1 MKPKSIWQ
9 TLSRRSFLT
18 VACTLLVSVVTLI
31 YFLPRESKFGYVYE
45 LNKPW
50 HYPQLIASYD
60 FVIYKTDDE
69 VKRERDS
76 VVRQFVPY
84 YRVDSL
90 VAEKQI
96 AALRKD
102 FYAGKFRGIP
112 VYYLPRLVE
121 NLRQIYARGILDVS
135 DYEGFLKGDSHVL
148 RLIRGQEATTG
159 EVENFFTIRTAYDY
173 LLNRDRG
180 ALSQEALRECNLNDY
195 LAVNVKND
203 TAKNRLELQSELSQ
217 VSDNIGMVQS
227 GQLVIDRGQIVNA
240 EHVRILNSLKKESE
254 QRMDPSRGYW
264 FIFAGQVIFVI
275 LLISLLFTYLKL
287 FRRDYFSSPHSVLL
301 LFSFV
306 TVFPVITYLMMA
318 HHFYSVYLVPY
329 ALIPIFVRIF
339 MDSRTSFMAVV
350 TSSLLSALSLH
361 SPFEFV
367 LWQIVTGATVIYS
380 LRELTE
386 RSQLLRTVLA
396 VVVVGLVISIG
407 YDLSQGLNGDAFDR
421 SRIVYMIIGG
431 ILLLFAYPLMY
442 FVEKLFGFTSSVT
455 LVELTNTN
463 NPILRKMSKVAQ
475 GTFNHSMQV
484 SNLAAEVADKIGA
497 KAQLARTGALYHDI
511 GKVLNP
517 AFFTENQSG
526 VNPHDTIS
534 EERSAQII
542 INHVTDGLRLAE
554 KYHLPQVIKEF
565 IRTHHGTGLVKYFYI
580 QYCNKHVG
588 EPVDEEAFRYPGP
601 NPQTREQ
608 AVVMMCD
615 SVEAASR
622 SLKEY
627 TEESITQLVN
637 RIVDSQLAEGHFK
650 ECPITFRDIADA
662 KRTLIDS
669 LKTIYHTRISYP
681 EIKKPTDQA
690 QNSPLRGFKGTH
702 PWHFKMMRR
711 KHERQRMKYAEPWK
725 AFSASSG
732 RKMAERPLH
741 YFALHFHALR

>member
-1 MKPKSIWQ
+1 M
-9 TLSRRSFLT
+9 
-18 VACTLLVSVVTLI
+18 ACTLLVSVVTLI

-173 LLNRDRG
+173 LLNRDKG
-180 ALSQEALRECNLNDY
+180 ALSQESLRGCNLNDY

-517 AFFTENQSG
+517 AFFTENQTG

-588 EPVDEEAFRYPGP
+588 ETVDEDAFRYPGP

-690 QNSPLRGFKGTH
+690 HNSPLRGFKGTH
-702 PWHFKMMRR
+702 PWHFNK
-711 KHERQRMKYAEPWK
+711 
-725 AFSASSG
+725 
-732 RKMAERPLH
+732 
-741 YFALHFHALR
+741 

>member
-1 MKPKSIWQ
+1 M
-9 TLSRRSFLT
+9 T

-173 LLNRDRG
+173 LLNRDKG
-180 ALSQEALRECNLNDY
+180 ALSQESLRECNLNDY

-588 EPVDEEAFRYPGP
+588 EAVDEEAFRYPGP

-690 QNSPLRGFKGTH
+690 HNSPLRGFKGTH
-702 PWHFKMMRR
+702 PWHFNK
-711 KHERQRMKYAEPWK
+711 
-725 AFSASSG
+725 
-732 RKMAERPLH
+732 
-741 YFALHFHALR
+741 

>member
-9 TLSRRSFLT
+9 SLSRRSFLT

-90 VAEKQI
+90 VAENQI

-112 VYYLPRLVE
+112 AYYLPRLVE
-121 NLRQIYARGILDVS
+121 NMRHIYARGILDVS
-135 DYEGFLKGDSHVL
+135 DYEGFLKGDSRVL

-173 LLNRDRG
+173 LLNRDKD

-227 GQLVIDRGQIVNA
+227 GQLVIDRGQIVNS
-240 EHVRILNSLKKESE
+240 EHMRILNSLKKESE

-681 EIKKPTDQA
+681 EVKKPTDQA
-690 QNSPLRGFKGTH
+690 HNSPLRGFKGTH
-702 PWHFKMMRR
+702 PWHFNK
-711 KHERQRMKYAEPWK
+711 
-725 AFSASSG
+725 
-732 RKMAERPLH
+732 
-741 YFALHFHALR
+741 

>member
-90 VAEKQI
+90 VAENQI

-112 VYYLPRLVE
+112 AYYLPRLVE
-121 NLRQIYARGILDVS
+121 NMRQIYARGILDVS

-173 LLNRDRG
+173 LLNRDKD

-227 GQLVIDRGQIVNA
+227 GQLVIDRGQIVNS
-240 EHVRILNSLKKESE
+240 EHMRILNSLKKESE

-588 EPVDEEAFRYPGP
+588 ETVDEEAFRYPGP

-622 SLKEY
+622 SLNEY

-662 KRTLIDS
+662 KRTLIDC

-681 EIKKPTDQA
+681 EVKKPTDQA
-690 QNSPLRGFKGTH
+690 HNSPLRGFKGTH
-702 PWHFKMMRR
+702 PWHFNK
-711 KHERQRMKYAEPWK
+711 
-725 AFSASSG
+725 
-732 RKMAERPLH
+732 
-741 YFALHFHALR
+741 

>member
-1 MKPKSIWQ
+1 M
-9 TLSRRSFLT
+9 T

-102 FYAGKFRGIP
+102 FYAGKFRGVP

-173 LLNRDRG
+173 LLNRDKG
-180 ALSQEALRECNLNDY
+180 ALSQESLRGCNLNDY

-588 EPVDEEAFRYPGP
+588 ETVDEEAFRYPGP

-690 QNSPLRGFKGTH
+690 HNSPLRGFKGTH
-702 PWHFKMMRR
+702 PWHFNK
-711 KHERQRMKYAEPWK
+711 
-725 AFSASSG
+725 
-732 RKMAERPLH
+732 
-741 YFALHFHALR
+741 

>member
-102 FYAGKFRGIP
+102 FYAGKFRGVP

-173 LLNRDRG
+173 LLNRDKG
-180 ALSQEALRECNLNDY
+180 ALSQESLRGCNLNDY

-254 QRMDPSRGYW
+254 QLMDPSRGYW

-681 EIKKPTDQA
+681 EVKKPTDQA
-690 QNSPLRGFKGTH
+690 HNSPLRGFKGTH
-702 PWHFKMMRR
+702 PWHFNK
-711 KHERQRMKYAEPWK
+711 
-725 AFSASSG
+725 
-732 RKMAERPLH
+732 
-741 YFALHFHALR
+741 

>member
-1 MKPKSIWQ
+1 M
-9 TLSRRSFLT
+9 T

-173 LLNRDRG
+173 LLNRDKD

-227 GQLVIDRGQIVNA
+227 GQLVIDRGQIVNS
-240 EHVRILNSLKKESE
+240 EHMRILNSLKKESE

-306 TVFPVITYLMMA
+306 TVFPIITYLMMA

-588 EPVDEEAFRYPGP
+588 ETVDEDAFRYPGP

-681 EIKKPTDQA
+681 EVKKPTDQA
-690 QNSPLRGFKGTH
+690 HNSPLRGFKGTH
-702 PWHFKMMRR
+702 PWHFNK
-711 KHERQRMKYAEPWK
+711 
-725 AFSASSG
+725 
-732 RKMAERPLH
+732 
-741 YFALHFHALR
+741 

>member
-396 VVVVGLVISIG
+396 VVVGGLVISIG

-588 EPVDEEAFRYPGP
+588 ETVDEEAFRYPGP

-681 EIKKPTDQA
+681 EIKKPTDQT

-702 PWHFKMMRR
+702 PWHFNK
-711 KHERQRMKYAEPWK
+711 
-725 AFSASSG
+725 
-732 RKMAERPLH
+732 
-741 YFALHFHALR
+741 

>member
-1 MKPKSIWQ
+1 M
-9 TLSRRSFLT
+9 
-18 VACTLLVSVVTLI
+18 ACTLLVSVVTLI

-121 NLRQIYARGILDVS
+121 NLRHVYARGILDVS
-135 DYEGFLKGDSHVL
+135 DYEGFLKSDSHVL

-588 EPVDEEAFRYPGP
+588 ETVDEEAFRYPGP

-702 PWHFKMMRR
+702 PWHFNK
-711 KHERQRMKYAEPWK
+711 
-725 AFSASSG
+725 
-732 RKMAERPLH
+732 
-741 YFALHFHALR
+741 

>member
-102 FYAGKFRGIP
+102 FYAGKFRGVP

-173 LLNRDRG
+173 LLNRDKG
-180 ALSQEALRECNLNDY
+180 ALSQESLRGCNLNDY

-588 EPVDEEAFRYPGP
+588 ETVDEDAFRYPGP

-681 EIKKPTDQA
+681 EVKKPTDQA
-690 QNSPLRGFKGTH
+690 HNSPLRGFKGTH
-702 PWHFKMMRR
+702 PWHFNK
-711 KHERQRMKYAEPWK
+711 
-725 AFSASSG
+725 
-732 RKMAERPLH
+732 
-741 YFALHFHALR
+741 

>member
-1 MKPKSIWQ
+1 M
-9 TLSRRSFLT
+9 T
-18 VACTLLVSVVTLI
+18 VACTLLASVVTLI

-121 NLRQIYARGILDVS
+121 NMRQIYARGILDVS
-135 DYEGFLKGDSHVL
+135 DYEGSFKSDFHVL
-148 RLIRGQEATTG
+148 RLIRGQEATTE
-159 EVENFFTIRTAYDY
+159 EVENFFTIRTAYDF
-173 LLNRDRG
+173 LVNRDKG

-588 EPVDEEAFRYPGP
+588 ETVDEDAFRYPGP

-681 EIKKPTDQA
+681 EVKKPTDQA

-702 PWHFKMMRR
+702 PWHFNK
-711 KHERQRMKYAEPWK
+711 
-725 AFSASSG
+725 
-732 RKMAERPLH
+732 
-741 YFALHFHALR
+741 

>member
-1 MKPKSIWQ
+1 M
-9 TLSRRSFLT
+9 T

-135 DYEGFLKGDSHVL
+135 DYEGFLKSDSHVL

-173 LLNRDRG
+173 LLNRDKG
-180 ALSQEALRECNLNDY
+180 ALSQESLRGCNLNDY

-588 EPVDEEAFRYPGP
+588 ETVDEEAFRYPGP

-681 EIKKPTDQA
+681 EVKKPTDQA
-690 QNSPLRGFKGTH
+690 HNSPLRGFKGTH
-702 PWHFKMMRR
+702 PWHFNK
-711 KHERQRMKYAEPWK
+711 
-725 AFSASSG
+725 
-732 RKMAERPLH
+732 
-741 YFALHFHALR
+741 

>member
-102 FYAGKFRGIP
+102 FYAGKFSGIP

-173 LLNRDRG
+173 LLNRDKG

-227 GQLVIDRGQIVNA
+227 GQLVIDRGQIVNS
-240 EHVRILNSLKKESE
+240 EHMRILNSLKKESE

-588 EPVDEEAFRYPGP
+588 ETVDEEAFRYPGP

-702 PWHFKMMRR
+702 PWHFNK
-711 KHERQRMKYAEPWK
+711 
-725 AFSASSG
+725 
-732 RKMAERPLH
+732 
-741 YFALHFHALR
+741 

>member
-1 MKPKSIWQ
+1 M
-9 TLSRRSFLT
+9 T

-135 DYEGFLKGDSHVL
+135 DYEGFLKSDSHVL

-173 LLNRDRG
+173 LLNRDKD

-240 EHVRILNSLKKESE
+240 EHMRILNSLKKESE

-588 EPVDEEAFRYPGP
+588 ETVDEEAFRYPGP

-681 EIKKPTDQA
+681 EVKKPTDQA
-690 QNSPLRGFKGTH
+690 HNSPLRGFKGTH
-702 PWHFKMMRR
+702 PWHFNK
-711 KHERQRMKYAEPWK
+711 
-725 AFSASSG
+725 
-732 RKMAERPLH
+732 
-741 YFALHFHALR
+741 

>member
-1 MKPKSIWQ
+1 M
-9 TLSRRSFLT
+9 T

-102 FYAGKFRGIP
+102 FYAGKFRGVP

-554 KYHLPQVIKEF
+554 RYHLPQVIKDF

-588 EPVDEEAFRYPGP
+588 ETVDEEAFRYPGP

-637 RIVDSQLAEGHFK
+637 RIVDSQLAEGYFK

-702 PWHFKMMRR
+702 PWHFNK
-711 KHERQRMKYAEPWK
+711 
-725 AFSASSG
+725 
-732 RKMAERPLH
+732 
-741 YFALHFHALR
+741 

>member
-1 MKPKSIWQ
+1 M
-9 TLSRRSFLT
+9 
-18 VACTLLVSVVTLI
+18 ACTLLVSVVTLI

-102 FYAGKFRGIP
+102 FYAGKFRGVP

-173 LLNRDRG
+173 LLNRDKG
-180 ALSQEALRECNLNDY
+180 ALSQESLRGCNLNDY

-588 EPVDEEAFRYPGP
+588 ETVDEEAFRYPGP

-681 EIKKPTDQA
+681 EVKKPTDQA
-690 QNSPLRGFKGTH
+690 HNSPLRGFKGTH
-702 PWHFKMMRR
+702 PWHFNK
-711 KHERQRMKYAEPWK
+711 
-725 AFSASSG
+725 
-732 RKMAERPLH
+732 
-741 YFALHFHALR
+741 

>member
-173 LLNRDRG
+173 LLNRDKG
-180 ALSQEALRECNLNDY
+180 ALSQESLRGCNLNDY

-542 INHVTDGLRLAE
+542 INHVIDGLRLAE

-588 EPVDEEAFRYPGP
+588 ETVDEEAFRYPGP

-702 PWHFKMMRR
+702 PWHFNK
-711 KHERQRMKYAEPWK
+711 
-725 AFSASSG
+725 
-732 RKMAERPLH
+732 
-741 YFALHFHALR
+741 

>member
-121 NLRQIYARGILDVS
+121 NLRHIYARGILDVS

-173 LLNRDRG
+173 LLNRDRS

-588 EPVDEEAFRYPGP
+588 ETVDEEAFRYPGP

-702 PWHFKMMRR
+702 PWHFNK
-711 KHERQRMKYAEPWK
+711 
-725 AFSASSG
+725 
-732 RKMAERPLH
+732 
-741 YFALHFHALR
+741 

>member
-1 MKPKSIWQ
+1 M
-9 TLSRRSFLT
+9 T

-121 NLRQIYARGILDVS
+121 NLRQIYAHGILDVS
-135 DYEGFLKGDSHVL
+135 DYEGSFKSDFHVL
-148 RLIRGQEATTG
+148 RLIRGQEATTE
-159 EVENFFTIRTAYDY
+159 EVENFFTIRTAYDF
-173 LLNRDRG
+173 LVNRDKG
-180 ALSQEALRECNLNDY
+180 ALSQEALRSCNLNNY

-702 PWHFKMMRR
+702 PWHFNK
-711 KHERQRMKYAEPWK
+711 
-725 AFSASSG
+725 
-732 RKMAERPLH
+732 
-741 YFALHFHALR
+741 

>member
-1 MKPKSIWQ
+1 M
-9 TLSRRSFLT
+9 T

-121 NLRQIYARGILDVS
+121 NLRHIYARGILDVS
-135 DYEGFLKGDSHVL
+135 DYEGFLKSDSHVL

-180 ALSQEALRECNLNDY
+180 ALSQEALRGCNLNDY

-702 PWHFKMMRR
+702 PWHFNK
-711 KHERQRMKYAEPWK
+711 
-725 AFSASSG
+725 
-732 RKMAERPLH
+732 
-741 YFALHFHALR
+741 

>member
-102 FYAGKFRGIP
+102 FYAGKFRGVP

-173 LLNRDRG
+173 LLNRDKD
-180 ALSQEALRECNLNDY
+180 ALSQESLRGCNLNDY

-407 YDLSQGLNGDAFDR
+407 YDLSQGLNSDAFDR

-588 EPVDEEAFRYPGP
+588 ETIDEEAFRYPGP

-681 EIKKPTDQA
+681 EVKKPTDQA
-690 QNSPLRGFKGTH
+690 HNSPLRGFKGTH
-702 PWHFKMMRR
+702 PWHFNK
-711 KHERQRMKYAEPWK
+711 
-725 AFSASSG
+725 
-732 RKMAERPLH
+732 
-741 YFALHFHALR
+741 

>member
-102 FYAGKFRGIP
+102 FYAGKFRGVP

-173 LLNRDRG
+173 LLNRDKD

-227 GQLVIDRGQIVNA
+227 GQLVIDRGQIVNS
-240 EHVRILNSLKKESE
+240 EHMRILNSLKKESE

-517 AFFTENQSG
+517 AFFTENQTG

-542 INHVTDGLRLAE
+542 INHVIDGLRLAE

-588 EPVDEEAFRYPGP
+588 ETVDEEAFRYPGP

-690 QNSPLRGFKGTH
+690 HNSPLRGFKGTH
-702 PWHFKMMRR
+702 PWHFNK
-711 KHERQRMKYAEPWK
+711 
-725 AFSASSG
+725 
-732 RKMAERPLH
+732 
-741 YFALHFHALR
+741 

>member
-102 FYAGKFRGIP
+102 FYAGKFSGIP

-173 LLNRDRG
+173 LLNRDKG

-227 GQLVIDRGQIVNA
+227 GQLVIDRGQIVNS
-240 EHVRILNSLKKESE
+240 EHMRILNSLKKESE

-306 TVFPVITYLMMA
+306 TVFPIITYLMMA

-588 EPVDEEAFRYPGP
+588 ESVDEDAFRYPGP

-690 QNSPLRGFKGTH
+690 HNSPLRGFKGTH
-702 PWHFKMMRR
+702 PWHFNK
-711 KHERQRMKYAEPWK
+711 
-725 AFSASSG
+725 
-732 RKMAERPLH
+732 
-741 YFALHFHALR
+741 

>member
-102 FYAGKFRGIP
+102 FYAGKFRGVP

-517 AFFTENQSG
+517 AFFTENQTG

-588 EPVDEEAFRYPGP
+588 ETVDEDAFRYPGP

-681 EIKKPTDQA
+681 EVKKPTDQA
-690 QNSPLRGFKGTH
+690 HNSPLRGFKGTH
-702 PWHFKMMRR
+702 PWHFNK
-711 KHERQRMKYAEPWK
+711 
-725 AFSASSG
+725 
-732 RKMAERPLH
+732 
-741 YFALHFHALR
+741 

>member
-173 LLNRDRG
+173 LLNRDKD

-227 GQLVIDRGQIVNA
+227 GQLVIDRGQIVNS
-240 EHVRILNSLKKESE
+240 EHMRILNSLKKESE

-463 NPILRKMSKVAQ
+463 NSILRKMSKVAQ

-702 PWHFKMMRR
+702 PWHFNK
-711 KHERQRMKYAEPWK
+711 
-725 AFSASSG
+725 
-732 RKMAERPLH
+732 
-741 YFALHFHALR
+741 

>member
-264 FIFAGQVIFVI
+264 FIFAGQVIFLI

-287 FRRDYFSSPHSVLL
+287 FRRDYFSSPHSLLL

-588 EPVDEEAFRYPGP
+588 ETVDEEAFRYPGP

-681 EIKKPTDQA
+681 EIKKPTDQT

-702 PWHFKMMRR
+702 PWHFNK
-711 KHERQRMKYAEPWK
+711 
-725 AFSASSG
+725 
-732 RKMAERPLH
+732 
-741 YFALHFHALR
+741 

>member
-1 MKPKSIWQ
+1 M
-9 TLSRRSFLT
+9 T

-135 DYEGFLKGDSHVL
+135 DYEGFLKSDSHVL

-173 LLNRDRG
+173 LLNRDKG
-180 ALSQEALRECNLNDY
+180 ALSQEFLRGCNLNDY

-588 EPVDEEAFRYPGP
+588 ETFDEDAFRYPGP

-702 PWHFKMMRR
+702 PWHFNK
-711 KHERQRMKYAEPWK
+711 
-725 AFSASSG
+725 
-732 RKMAERPLH
+732 
-741 YFALHFHALR
+741 

>member
-1 MKPKSIWQ
+1 MKPKFIWQ

-121 NLRQIYARGILDVS
+121 NMRQIYARGILDVS
-135 DYEGFLKGDSHVL
+135 DYEGFLKSDSHVL

-173 LLNRDRG
+173 LLNRDKG

-588 EPVDEEAFRYPGP
+588 EAVDEDAFRYPGP

-681 EIKKPTDQA
+681 EIKKPTDQT

-702 PWHFKMMRR
+702 PWHFNK
-711 KHERQRMKYAEPWK
+711 
-725 AFSASSG
+725 
-732 RKMAERPLH
+732 
-741 YFALHFHALR
+741 

>member
-287 FRRDYFSSPHSVLL
+287 FRRDYFSSPHSVFL

-588 EPVDEEAFRYPGP
+588 ETVDEEAFRYPGP

-702 PWHFKMMRR
+702 PWHFNK
-711 KHERQRMKYAEPWK
+711 
-725 AFSASSG
+725 
-732 RKMAERPLH
+732 
-741 YFALHFHALR
+741 

>member
-102 FYAGKFRGIP
+102 FYAGKFRGVP

-173 LLNRDRG
+173 LLNRDKG
-180 ALSQEALRECNLNDY
+180 ALSQESLRGCNLNDY

-306 TVFPVITYLMMA
+306 TVFPIITYLMMA

-588 EPVDEEAFRYPGP
+588 ETVDEEAFRYPGP

-690 QNSPLRGFKGTH
+690 HNSPLRGFKGTH
-702 PWHFKMMRR
+702 PWHFNK
-711 KHERQRMKYAEPWK
+711 
-725 AFSASSG
+725 
-732 RKMAERPLH
+732 
-741 YFALHFHALR
+741 

>member
-135 DYEGFLKGDSHVL
+135 DYEGFLKGDSHAL

-173 LLNRDRG
+173 LLNRDKG
-180 ALSQEALRECNLNDY
+180 ALSQESLRGCNLNDY

-588 EPVDEEAFRYPGP
+588 ETVDEEAFRYPGP

-690 QNSPLRGFKGTH
+690 HNSPLRGFKGTH
-702 PWHFKMMRR
+702 PWHFNK
-711 KHERQRMKYAEPWK
+711 
-725 AFSASSG
+725 
-732 RKMAERPLH
+732 
-741 YFALHFHALR
+741 

>member
-1 MKPKSIWQ
+1 M
-9 TLSRRSFLT
+9 
-18 VACTLLVSVVTLI
+18 ACTLLVSVVTLI

-76 VVRQFVPY
+76 VVQQFVPY

-102 FYAGKFRGIP
+102 FYAGKFRGVP

-135 DYEGFLKGDSHVL
+135 DYEGFLKDDSHVL

-173 LLNRDRG
+173 LLNRDKG
-180 ALSQEALRECNLNDY
+180 ALSQESLRGCNLNDY

-588 EPVDEEAFRYPGP
+588 ETVDEDAFRYPGP

-690 QNSPLRGFKGTH
+690 HNSPLRGFKGTH
-702 PWHFKMMRR
+702 PWHFNK
-711 KHERQRMKYAEPWK
+711 
-725 AFSASSG
+725 
-732 RKMAERPLH
+732 
-741 YFALHFHALR
+741 

>member
-173 LLNRDRG
+173 LLNRDKG

-227 GQLVIDRGQIVNA
+227 GQLVIDHGQIVNS
-240 EHVRILNSLKKESE
+240 EHMRILNSLKKESE

-588 EPVDEEAFRYPGP
+588 ETVDEDAFRYPGP

-690 QNSPLRGFKGTH
+690 HNSPLRGFKGTH
-702 PWHFKMMRR
+702 PWHFNK
-711 KHERQRMKYAEPWK
+711 
-725 AFSASSG
+725 
-732 RKMAERPLH
+732 
-741 YFALHFHALR
+741 

>member
-102 FYAGKFRGIP
+102 FYAGKFRGVP

-135 DYEGFLKGDSHVL
+135 DYEGFLKGDSHAL

-173 LLNRDRG
+173 LLNRDKG
-180 ALSQEALRECNLNDY
+180 ALSQESLRGCNLNDY

-421 SRIVYMIIGG
+421 SRIVYMFIGG

-517 AFFTENQSG
+517 AFFTENQTG

-588 EPVDEEAFRYPGP
+588 ETVDEEAFRYPGP

-681 EIKKPTDQA
+681 EVKKPTDQA
-690 QNSPLRGFKGTH
+690 HNSPLRGFKGTH
-702 PWHFKMMRR
+702 PWHFNK
-711 KHERQRMKYAEPWK
+711 
-725 AFSASSG
+725 
-732 RKMAERPLH
+732 
-741 YFALHFHALR
+741 

>member
-1 MKPKSIWQ
+1 M
-9 TLSRRSFLT
+9 T

-173 LLNRDRG
+173 LLNRDKG

-690 QNSPLRGFKGTH
+690 HNSPLRGFKGTH
-702 PWHFKMMRR
+702 PWHFNK
-711 KHERQRMKYAEPWK
+711 
-725 AFSASSG
+725 
-732 RKMAERPLH
+732 
-741 YFALHFHALR
+741 

>member
-1 MKPKSIWQ
+1 M
-9 TLSRRSFLT
+9 T

-135 DYEGFLKGDSHVL
+135 DYEGFLKGDSHAL

-306 TVFPVITYLMMA
+306 TVFPVITYFMMA

-517 AFFTENQSG
+517 AFFTENQTG

-588 EPVDEEAFRYPGP
+588 EPVDEDAFRYPGP

-690 QNSPLRGFKGTH
+690 HNSPLRGFKGTH
-702 PWHFKMMRR
+702 PWHFNK
-711 KHERQRMKYAEPWK
+711 
-725 AFSASSG
+725 
-732 RKMAERPLH
+732 
-741 YFALHFHALR
+741 

>member
-1 MKPKSIWQ
+1 
-9 TLSRRSFLT
+9 

-102 FYAGKFRGIP
+102 FYAGKFRGVP

-135 DYEGFLKGDSHVL
+135 DYEGSFKSDFHVL
-148 RLIRGQEATTG
+148 RLIRGQEATTE
-159 EVENFFTIRTAYDY
+159 EVENFFTIRTAYDF
-173 LLNRDRG
+173 LVNRDKG
-180 ALSQEALRECNLNDY
+180 ALSQEALRSCNLNNY

-588 EPVDEEAFRYPGP
+588 ETVDEDAFRYPGP

-681 EIKKPTDQA
+681 EVKKPTDQA

-702 PWHFKMMRR
+702 PWHFNK
-711 KHERQRMKYAEPWK
+711 
-725 AFSASSG
+725 
-732 RKMAERPLH
+732 
-741 YFALHFHALR
+741 

>member
-9 TLSRRSFLT
+9 SLSRRSFLT

-121 NLRQIYARGILDVS
+121 NMRQIYARGILDVS

-173 LLNRDRG
+173 LLNRDKD

-227 GQLVIDRGQIVNA
+227 GQLVIDRGQIVNS
-240 EHVRILNSLKKESE
+240 EHMRILNSLKKESE

-588 EPVDEEAFRYPGP
+588 ETVDEEAFRYPGP

-681 EIKKPTDQA
+681 EVKKPTDQA
-690 QNSPLRGFKGTH
+690 HNSPLRGFKGAH
-702 PWHFKMMRR
+702 PWHFNK
-711 KHERQRMKYAEPWK
+711 
-725 AFSASSG
+725 
-732 RKMAERPLH
+732 
-741 YFALHFHALR
+741 

>member
-1 MKPKSIWQ
+1 M
-9 TLSRRSFLT
+9 T

-112 VYYLPRLVE
+112 AYYLPRLVE
-121 NLRQIYARGILDVS
+121 NMRQIYAHGILDVS
-135 DYEGFLKGDSHVL
+135 DYEGSFKSDFHVL
-148 RLIRGQEATTG
+148 RLIRGQEATTE
-159 EVENFFTIRTAYDY
+159 EVENFFTIRTAYDF
-173 LLNRDRG
+173 LVNRDKG
-180 ALSQEALRECNLNDY
+180 ALSQEALRSCYLNNY

-475 GTFNHSMQV
+475 GTFNHSMQI

-588 EPVDEEAFRYPGP
+588 ETVDEDAFRYPGP

-681 EIKKPTDQA
+681 EVKKPTDQA
-690 QNSPLRGFKGTH
+690 HNSPLRGFKGTH
-702 PWHFKMMRR
+702 PWHFNK
-711 KHERQRMKYAEPWK
+711 
-725 AFSASSG
+725 
-732 RKMAERPLH
+732 
-741 YFALHFHALR
+741 

>member
-1 MKPKSIWQ
+1 M
-9 TLSRRSFLT
+9 
-18 VACTLLVSVVTLI
+18 ACTLLVSVVTLI

-135 DYEGFLKGDSHVL
+135 DYEGFLKSDSHVL

-588 EPVDEEAFRYPGP
+588 ETVDEEAFRYPGP

-681 EIKKPTDQA
+681 EIKKPTDQT

-702 PWHFKMMRR
+702 PWHFNK
-711 KHERQRMKYAEPWK
+711 
-725 AFSASSG
+725 
-732 RKMAERPLH
+732 
-741 YFALHFHALR
+741 